1 MRRRVRRRPQCHRR
15 LPMSAA
21 FERRGMR
28 RPKSFLV
35 VLAAATAAVSVS
47 ATVVLVSL
55 LSVPLATP
63 VRAQADVPDLVCPS
77 TGGRSPTRRPSVS
90 DEEMMPFELD
100 ALGDLR
106 ELPPDLDPA
115 VIEAFRPG
123 VAGVRGP
130 GIRRLAVWGDSHIA
144 SGAFGDEL
152 QRLLGLGGI
161 ETSNSFIPPYMARR
175 GVRIPVRAFCVG
187 SAWSLSM
194 AYVSRTDV
202 DTGPALAEMRSR
214 DGSDSYL
221 WLDLRTRS
229 REPEVLRLRMLYRPL
244 AGEAEIAVSINGG
257 EEGSYYLEP
266 GSEYDDAAPKEL
278 YFEDGDLLSTVKIR
292 VVSGE
297 VALQGF
303 FVDKV
308 TEPSLVVDVL
318 GIPGATVNGWA
329 VADPQHLSAAFL
341 ERQYDAVIL
350 EFGTNEAV
358 GDFDAERYAAMLDR
372 ALMNMRRVFP
382 EAACVLV
389 GPPDRGVVMRRKRGS
404 RQMPSVDQLLRY
416 PRVHQRINEI
426 QAEVGATFG
435 CSAWDW
441 QQAMGGPGAA
451 YAWARPSSPLMGG
464 DLIHLTPAGYRRS
477 AALLARHLGWAP

>member
-1 MRRRVRRRPQCHRR
+1 MIQSKP
-15 LPMSAA
+15 
-21 FERRGMR
+21 
-28 RPKSFLV
+28 FLV
-35 VLAAATAAVSVS
+35 IVAAATAAVSVCVTAALFFLMS
-47 ATVVLVSL
+47 MPIA
-55 LSVPLATP
+55 VPA
-63 VRAQADVPDLVCPS
+63 RAQADIPDLVCPS

-90 DEEMMPFELD
+90 DEEVMPFELD

-106 ELPPDLDPA
+106 ELPPDRDPA
-115 VIEAFRPG
+115 VVEAFRPG
-123 VAGVRGP
+123 IAGVRGP
-130 GIRRLAVWGDSHIA
+130 GIRRLAIWGDSHIA

-175 GVRIPVRAFCVG
+175 GVRIPVRSFCVG
-187 SAWSLSM
+187 AAWSLSM
-194 AYVSRTDV
+194 AYVSRTEV
-202 DTGPALAEMRSR
+202 ATGPALAEMRSR
-214 DGSDSYL
+214 DGPGAYL

-229 REPEVLRLRMLYRPL
+229 REPEALRLRMLYRPL

-266 GSEYDDAAPKEL
+266 SSEHDDAAPKEL

-292 VVSGE
+292 VISGE

-308 TEPSLVVDVL
+308 IEPSLVVDVM

-329 VADPQHLSAAFL
+329 VADPQHLSATFF

-358 GDFDAERYAAMLDR
+358 GDFDAARYAAMLDR

-382 EAACVLV
+382 EATCVLV

-416 PRVHQRINEI
+416 QRVHQRINEI

-451 YAWARPSSPLMGG
+451 YSWSRTSAPLMGG

-477 AALLARHLGWAP
+477 ALLLARHLGWAP

>member
-1 MRRRVRRRPQCHRR
+1 MMR
-15 LPMSAA
+15 S
-21 FERRGMR
+21 
-28 RPKSFLV
+28 KSLLV
-35 VLAAATAAVSVS
+35 VFASATAAVSFSVT
-47 ATVVLVSL
+47 AALFSL
-55 LSVPLATP
+55 LSMPLATP
-63 VRAQADVPDLVCPS
+63 VRAQADIPDLVCPS

-90 DEEMMPFELD
+90 DEEVMPFELD

-106 ELPPDLDPA
+106 ELPPDMDPA
-115 VIEAFRPG
+115 VVEAFRPG

-144 SGAFGDEL
+144 SGAFGEEL

-175 GVRIPVRAFCVG
+175 GVHVPIRAFCVG

-194 AYVSRTDV
+194 AYVSRTEV

-221 WLDLRTRS
+221 WLDLRAHS

-266 GSEYDDAAPKEL
+266 SSEHDDAAPKEL

-292 VVSGE
+292 IVSGE

-318 GIPGATVNGWA
+318 GISGATVNGWA

-404 RQMPSVDQLLRY
+404 RQLPSVDQLLRY

-451 YAWARPSSPLMGG
+451 YAWSRTSSPLMGG

-477 AALLARHLGWAP
+477 AALFARHLGWAP